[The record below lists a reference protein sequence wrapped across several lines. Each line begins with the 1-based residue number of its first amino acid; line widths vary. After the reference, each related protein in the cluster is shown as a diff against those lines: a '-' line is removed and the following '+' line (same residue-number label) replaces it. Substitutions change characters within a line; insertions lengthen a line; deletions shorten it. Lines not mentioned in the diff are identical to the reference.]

1 MKRHPRSF
9 WEELVAEL
17 EAGAAPGD
25 VARRHKVRETTLR
38 WWRTQLRRSPP
49 GPRLLPVIAGP
60 AVRTGRHV
68 EIAVGGAV
76 LRFEEGTDVAYV
88 AALARAVGAEC

>member
-1 MKRHPRSF
+1 M
-9 WEELVAEL
+9 ELVAEL

-38 WWRTQLRRSPP
+38 WWRTELRRSAP

-60 AVRTGRHV
+60 AERTARHV

-76 LRFEEGTDVAYV
+76 LRFEEGTDIGYV
-88 AALARAVGAEC
+88 AALARAVSTGC